1 MREIETFKGLDY
13 LAEIKKLNITM
24 TGDYNHICSF
34 SCDEIIFLSSNW
46 ILTCRYNISFKGHNL
61 CTSRIWSEIKR
72 LTKTW
77 HVIGCWPPPPP
88 PPPPQQKYPQ
98 PQIGNPPVLKLFT
111 LLPSNWKWLLLLFH
125 IWLLPTSTSSHFWS
139 YYNWLNAV
147 IIGF

>member
-34 SCDEIIFLSSNW
+34 FCDEIIFLSSNW

-77 HVIGCWPPPPP
+77 HVIGCWPLPPPHPSKSTPNPKSVTPQSSNFLHSSP
-88 PPPPQQKYPQ
+88 PTGNGCFCFFTYGYFQQAHP
-98 PQIGNPPVLKLFT
+98 
-111 LLPSNWKWLLLLFH
+111 H
-125 IWLLPTSTSSHFWS
+125 IFE
-139 YYNWLNAV
+139 A
-147 IIGF
+147 IITD